1 MSSNLDTLRQAYDTE
16 SFVEVAQKLVVQLA
30 ESVQKSILKQNEE
43 VIPWQ
48 TANDFW
54 EKGITTDRDDPM
66 SIFEAVEAQ
75 SIRLHHPRYLGHQIA
90 PVLPMVSLAGFATL
104 LLNNGMGIY
113 EMGMAGTIMERE
125 VLEIVAQNIGYE
137 NEASGIMTSGGTLAN
152 LTALLAARQLQSD
165 HDIWEDGYQNG
176 ERLAIM
182 VSAEAHYS
190 VQRAVKIMGWGEKGI
205 IKIPVDEAFRLRP
218 EKLSDALIQARKDG
232 LKVIAVVG
240 SACSTATGSFDPLDE
255 IAAFCEAEKLWFH
268 VDAAHGGPAIF
279 SQTYRSLLKG
289 IEKADSVI
297 MDFHKMALCP
307 ALCTALVF
315 KNGQNSY
322 KIFAQKA
329 SYLWEDPAEQ
339 EWYNLGKRTFEC
351 TKQMMSLAP
360 FILFRQFGTALLGTY
375 VETMFELGYAFG
387 ERIVEQADFELLIEP
402 ACNIVCFRYA
412 PDESIDVN
420 ALNRA
425 IRLEL
430 RNGKRFFIVQTDVA
444 GQLYLRCALMNPFTE
459 IDDLQA
465 LLDEIRTIGEGLLG

>member
-1 MSSNLDTLRQAYDTE
+1 MSANLDALRQAYDTK
-16 SFVEVAQKLVVQLA
+16 SFVEVAQKLIVQLA
-30 ESVQKSILKQNEE
+30 ESVQKSMLKQREE
-43 VIPWQ
+43 VIPFVE
-48 TANDFW
+48 ANDFW
-54 EKGITTDRDDPM
+54 ETGIQTDPDNPM

-90 PVLPMVSLAGFATL
+90 PVVPMVSLAGFATM
-104 LLNNGMGIY
+104 LLNNGMGTY

-125 VLEIVAQNIGYE
+125 VLDIVSQAIGYE
-137 NEASGIMTSGGTLAN
+137 DDASGIMTSGGTLAN
-152 LTALLAARQLQSD
+152 LTALLAARQVQSD
-165 HDIWEDGYQNG
+165 HDIWEDGYQDG
-176 ERLAIM
+176 ERMAIM

-205 IKIPVDEAFRLRP
+205 IKIPVDDAFRLRP
-218 EKLSDALIQARKDG
+218 EKLSDALEQARKDG

-268 VDAAHGGPAIF
+268 VDAAHGGPAVF
-279 SQTYRSLLKG
+279 SPTYCSLLKG
-289 IEKADSVI
+289 IEKADSVL

-307 ALCTALVF
+307 ALCTALIF

-322 KIFAQKA
+322 KTFAQKA
-329 SYLWEDPAEQ
+329 AYLWEDPSEQ
-339 EWYNLGKRTFEC
+339 EWHNLGRRTFEC

-360 FILFRQFGTALLGTY
+360 FILFRQFGPELLGTY
-375 VETMFELGYAFG
+375 VETMFELGHAFG
-387 ERIVEQADFELLIEP
+387 ERIVEQADFELLIDP

-412 PDESIDVN
+412 PDICPDLNV
-420 ALNRA
+420 LNRS
-425 IRLEL
+425 IRVKL
-430 RNGKRFFIVQTDVA
+430 RDGKRFYIVQTDVA

-465 LLDEIRTIGEGLLG
+465 LLDEIRTIGEGLFG